1 MLSPAQLGEAGDAV
15 AAVYTQI
22 EAEMLDH
29 LVETMVSGDVT
40 SKTAGEIALL
50 AQTQEAELRRIVA
63 EHQGEISDAVLDTV
77 ERFLEAA
84 DADDRERMLTDERK
98 APAQIV
104 ATAASL
110 SAVLARGNLAMAEGA
125 RRAFLAASVEA
136 VTKVNAGFTTTDKA
150 VHAAVRKLTRD
161 GIDVVSYQDAATGK
175 ATVRNKV
182 DVAVRRH
189 VRTQISQAANDMAMA
204 RLDGLSVK
212 LVEVSSHADA
222 RPSHAEWQG
231 RCYSLNGEVT
241 IEGVT
246 YPDFYLHCMSG
257 TLGDILG
264 GVNCRHSFGPY
275 RHGAPR
281 RYEPDPK
288 HPSGLPGEEVYEYEQ
303 KQRLLERRIREAKRE
318 LRGARIEHDAK
329 PTLESRASVARAE
342 ELLKK
347 RQAAMRDLVKEANG
361 KAKPGTRV
369 LTRKPNREWAG
380 DMPKGKAVSA
390 SHRKVDEFLDQKSV
404 KAQLKASGI
413 SKARMKAEIAAEMQR
428 RDGSLKDF
436 ASLSRS
442 EQQSVFGK
450 VRSAIDAKM
459 PSTKKA
465 NAGKHADK
473 LAGVVKGEPMPFDKA
488 NGGRVNPKFSS
499 EKGYKRNCQTCVVA
513 FEARLRG
520 YDVTAKAREYSEHA
534 PTQILARDPRRAWV
548 DPSTGKH
555 PPYIQDAS
563 ATTPLKAREWF
574 ERTVKPGER
583 YTIKFKWNG
592 NQVEGHVINLD
603 RNEQGVLRFYDP
615 QSGKSFLDVDEVTKV
630 YTKEE
635 IEHRKKMFGARSKRG
650 KKTQEVR
657 NPMLEYLSEM
667 KYTATFGGSKAKLY
681 DGPQIF
687 RIDNMD
693 FNRDIVDKVLE
704 GA

>member
-40 SKTAGEIALL
+40 SKTPGEIALL

-110 SAVLARGNLAMAEGA
+110 SGVLARNNLAMTQGA
-125 RRAFLAASVEA
+125 KRAFLTASVEA
-136 VTKVNAGFTTTDKA
+136 VTKVNAGFSTTDKA

-204 RLDGLSVK
+204 RLEGLEVK

-275 RHGAPR
+275 RHGAPK

-318 LRGARIEHDAK
+318 VRGMQLVYENDRTPYNLSQVMASKEHLRR
-329 PTLESRASVARAE
+329 
-342 ELLKK
+342 
-347 RQAAMRDLVKEANG
+347 RQETMRDLIKEANS
-361 KAKPGTRV
+361 KARPDTHV
-369 LTRKPNREWAG
+369 LTRKPNREWVG
-380 DMPKGKAVSA
+380 DMPTS
-390 SHRKVDEFLDQKSV
+390 KVPARTFHGNEQM
-404 KAQLKASGI
+404 
-413 SKARMKAEIAAEMQR
+413 KARGITDKQAA
-428 RDGSLKDF
+428 DAIISPLK
-436 ASLSRS
+436 
-442 EQQSVFGK
+442 
-450 VRSAIDAKM
+450 KM
-459 PSTKKA
+459 P
-465 NAGKHADK
+465 
-473 LAGVVKGEPMPFDKA
+473 VVIDEQ
-488 NGGRVNPKFSS
+488 GRPSQKYIGNDATVALNPDTN
-499 EKGYKRNCQTCVVA
+499 EII
-513 FEARLRG
+513 
-520 YDVTAKAREYSEHA
+520 TAY
-534 PTQILARDPRRAWV
+534 P
-548 DPSTGKH
+548 TGK
-555 PPYIQDAS
+555 
-563 ATTPLKAREWF
+563 
-574 ERTVKPGER
+574 R
-583 YTIKFKWNG
+583 Y
-592 NQVEGHVINLD
+592 
-603 RNEQGVLRFYDP
+603 
-615 QSGKSFLDVDEVTKV
+615 
-630 YTKEE
+630 
-635 IEHRKKMFGARSKRG
+635 RKK
-650 KKTQEVR
+650 
-657 NPMLEYLSEM
+657 Y
-667 KYTATFGGSKAKLY
+667 GS
-681 DGPQIF
+681 G
-687 RIDNMD
+687 R
-693 FNRDIVDKVLE
+693 E
-704 GA
+704 T